1 MNIFEIC
8 IRVTGAL
15 KYIIY
20 TSNKLL
26 VFETTDLYFL
36 DTNIWKNKCFNKFM
50 KVNIKHFSEY
60 IFWLLKYYQHKIRR
74 EIMSLNVW
82 QYHLTQKSLLFQLH
96 HFRLFTVSILC
107 KFAMLPYVFIL
118 LSPQE
123 EEGRSSFWV
132 DKYTHLAAHSL
143 KHWALCLCL
152 LLY

>member
-36 DTNIWKNKCFNKFM
+36 DTNIWKNKCFNKLM

-82 QYHLTQKSLLFQLH
+82 QYHLTQNPYFSNCTIFACLQLASSVNLLCFH
-96 HFRLFTVSILC
+96 MCSFYCPRRKKRGV
-107 KFAMLPYVFIL
+107 L
-118 LSPQE
+118 LSEWTNIHIWQHI
-123 EEGRSSFWV
+123 R
-132 DKYTHLAAHSL
+132 
-143 KHWALCLCL
+143 
-152 LLY
+152 